1 MACIPDQSIELKVK
15 DAVKGQAKLDDSE
28 VGGKVGRSGGEQI
41 AQHISNFQSHLVELL
56 DAHGSERIGRIQL

>member
-1 MACIPDQSIELKVK
+1 
-15 DAVKGQAKLDDSE
+15 VKGQAKLDDPE

-41 AQHISNFQSHLVELL
+41 AQHIPNFQSHLVELL